1 MLDKKE
7 LKEKELKHVSGGAD
21 DDYTMESIRAVIV
34 NLINEKNK
42 AFSPALTVGS
52 SLNDLSAD
60 SLDVVDVVRSVGER
74 YNIDL
79 EAKLPSINN
88 FDDLV
93 LAVYDSLS

>member
-1 MLDKKE
+1 MEGKMLDKKE

-52 SLNDLSAD
+52 SLNDLIVD
-60 SLDVVDVVRSVGER
+60 LFIRKWMFNLDC
-74 YNIDL
+74 
-79 EAKLPSINN
+79 
-88 FDDLV
+88 
-93 LAVYDSLS
+93 